1 MKYFKHII
9 PEGYTILSN
18 KNSDMVQSNLGA
30 CGTIVLA
37 NIYLKKDLRIIH
49 IYPCIKESE
58 LDLLL
63 LRYMLNLVRTPEE
76 LTKTVY

>member
-1 MKYFKHII
+1 MHEAYNLKSLKNMKCLKYII

-37 NIYLKKDLRIIH
+37 NIFKKDLRRIH
-49 IYPCIKESE
+49 ICPCVKE
-58 LDLLL
+58 
-63 LRYMLNLVRTPEE
+63 
-76 LTKTVY
+76 